1 MIPIRELL
9 NRIRWDREFGRGS
22 FTIGYYDRVRKR
34 IVKVPLT
41 RIGFDPDAREWI
53 EAVEEDGSAHAVPYH
68 RIREV
73 YRDGQLI
80 WKRPGP
86 RAS

>member
-9 NRIRWDREFGRGS
+9 SRIRWDPEFGRGS
-22 FTIGYYDRVRKR
+22 FTVGYYDRIKR
-34 IVKVPLT
+34 SIVKVPLT
-41 RIGFDPDAREWI
+41 RIGFEQGGRAWF

-73 YRDGQLI
+73 YRDGELI
-80 WKRPGP
+80 WKRPERTGL
-86 RAS
+86 

>member
-9 NRIRWDREFGRGS
+9 SRIRWDPEFGRGS
-22 FTIGYYDRVRKR
+22 FTIGYYDRIRKGV
-34 IVKVPLT
+34 VKVPLT
-41 RIGFDPDAREWI
+41 RIGFDPDARTWI

-73 YRDGQLI
+73 YRDGELI
-80 WKRPGP
+80 WKRPARP
-86 RAS
+86 ED

>member
-1 MIPIRELL
+1 MIAIRELL
-9 NRIRWDREFGRGS
+9 SRIRWDPEFGRGS

-41 RIGFDPDAREWI
+41 RIGFDHDARERI
-53 EAVEEDGSAHAVPYH
+53 EAVEEDGSVHAVPYH

-73 YRDGQLI
+73 YRDGELI
-80 WKRPGP
+80 WERSAPGGT
-86 RAS
+86 

>member
-9 NRIRWDREFGRGS
+9 SRIRWDPKFGRGS
-22 FTIGYYDRVRKR
+22 FAIGYYDRVRRR

-41 RIGFDPDAREWI
+41 RIEFDPDGRTWF
-53 EAVEEDGSAHAVPYH
+53 EAVEADGSAHAVPHH

-73 YRDGQLI
+73 YRDGELI
-80 WKRPGP
+80 WKRPERP
-86 RAS
+86 RT